1 MSEPKTVDPLLTD
14 PELRFYYYG
23 FLRVLR
29 RHRLMTV
36 VGWFVV
42 AMGFVGLLLA
52 WSLDLPHGF
61 IDLVLALLAMLS
73 GILVVQQ
80 SVAALQEYV
89 SIPFSHRQPA
99 AEPVL
104 AILVIMD
111 EIRRGGWR
119 EAAAGISKMEAIAGQ
134 YGFADRSEHVSQIF
148 QER

>member
-1 MSEPKTVDPLLTD
+1 VSEPKTEDPSLTD
-14 PELRFYYYG
+14 PELRFYVHG

-42 AMGFVGLLLA
+42 AMGFIGLVLA

-61 IDLVLALLAMLS
+61 VDMVLALLAILA

-80 SVAALQEYV
+80 SVVALQEYV
-89 SIPFSHRQPA
+89 SVPFFHGQSPV
-99 AEPVL
+99 EPVV
-104 AILVIMD
+104 AILAIMD

-119 EAAAGISKMEAIAGQ
+119 EASAGIGRVEAIAAQ
-134 YGFADRSEHVSQIF
+134 YGFGDHSEQVSQIF